1 MKKHTANPYL
11 AIQVEVP
18 TDHVRAIFRKPA
30 SIFSLTAP
38 TSETDESTKAPAA
51 AKAFLCALV
60 ATLYVQY
67 GQAHHFFLPF
77 FPFFFFLVRGNGL
90 TMRKSPGLGYFLALA
105 IHSCSLGS
113 TIAFSSVPMLIW

>member
-51 AKAFLCALV
+51 AKSIAPTV
-60 ATLYVQY
+60 ADAPRY
-67 GQAHHFFLPF
+67 
-77 FPFFFFLVRGNGL
+77 
-90 TMRKSPGLGYFLALA
+90 
-105 IHSCSLGS
+105 
-113 TIAFSSVPMLIW
+113 TIDSYTPW